1 VLAASG
7 FVGTALSPYL
17 LVKSPLT
24 LVAITGAAHHVALA
38 AATEDAAPV
47 IVVATLRRALT
58 GLGAYGLGYLYG
70 PAAFAWLAA
79 RYPRLSKL
87 TSLLERLFARWGVLL
102 LVPAPAR
109 TLAVLSGAA
118 RSDVR
123 GFLAAYSAGHAL
135 WSTLTYY
142 VGDALSAW
150 TERLTAFL
158 SANLLEST
166 AVCVLLVLVQQ
177 AIVRLRRA
185 RAKPADIE
193 QPLG

>member
-1 VLAASG
+1 
-7 FVGTALSPYL
+7 L

-58 GLGAYGLGYLYG
+58 GLGAYGVGYLYG
-70 PAAFAWLAA
+70 PAAFSWLAA

-87 TSLLERLFARWGVLL
+87 ATLLERLFARWGVLL

-109 TLAVLSGAA
+109 TLAVLAGAA
-118 RSDVR
+118 RSNLR
-123 GFLAAYSAGHAL
+123 NFLLAYSAGHAA
-135 WSTLTYY
+135 WSALTYY

-150 TERLTAFL
+150 TERLTAFF
-158 SANLLEST
+158 SANLVEST
-166 AVCVLLVLVQQ
+166 LACVLLVVVQQ

-185 RAKPADIE
+185 RAKAGVGE
-193 QPLG
+193 QPLS